1 MNMSEL
7 VVESNPKSSI
17 SEAIKTIRTNLQF
30 SSIDKKLETV
40 LVTSSMPGE
49 GKSFVSSNLA
59 AAFVQDSKKVLL
71 VDCDMRK
78 GRQHKIFHVENER
91 GLSTLLLGPINVA
104 NIKNFTQRTEIKDLD
119 ILTMGIVPP
128 NPSELL
134 NSINMRSLI
143 DVLKK
148 EYDLIIFDGVPVNGL
163 TDSVIM
169 SKLVDEVVIV
179 SAMKQTPLELL
190 IQTKKTLEAV
200 EANIAGV
207 IVNKVPN
214 KNGGYYYGNYG
225 NYYIGG

>member
-1 MNMSEL
+1 MMNEL

-30 SSIDKKLETV
+30 SSIDKELETV
-40 LVTSSMPGE
+40 LVTSSMPSE
-49 GKSFVSSNLA
+49 GKSFISSNLA
-59 AAFVQDSKKVLL
+59 VAFVQDGQKVLL

-78 GRQHKIFHVENER
+78 GRQHKIFNVDNER
-91 GLSTLLLGPINVA
+91 GLSTLLLGPINVT
-104 NIKNFTQRTEIKDLD
+104 NIKNHTQRTKINNLD
-119 ILTMGIVPP
+119 ILTMGIIPP

-134 NSINMRSLI
+134 NSENMKSLI
-143 DVLKK
+143 ELLKK

-179 SAMKQTPLELL
+179 SAMKQTPIELL
-190 IQTKKTLEAV
+190 TQTKKTLEAV

-214 KNGGYYYGNYG
+214 KNGGYYYGNY
-225 NYYIGG
+225 YV

>member
-1 MNMSEL
+1 MNMTEL

-30 SSIDKKLETV
+30 SSIDKELETV

-49 GKSFVSSNLA
+49 GKSFVSANLGV
-59 AAFVQDSKKVLL
+59 AFVQDGKKVLL
-71 VDCDMRK
+71 IDCDMRK
-78 GRQHKIFHVENER
+78 GRQHKIFHVNNER
-91 GLSTLLLGPINVA
+91 GLSTLLLGPINIS
-104 NIKNFTQRTEIKDLD
+104 NIKNFTQRTEIKNLD

-134 NSINMRSLI
+134 NSENMKALI

-179 SAMKQTPLELL
+179 SAMKQTPVELL
-190 IQTKKTLEAV
+190 AQTKKTLEAV

-214 KNGGYYYGNYG
+214 SKGGYYYTSYG
-225 NYYIGG
+225 SYYA

>member
-214 KNGGYYYGNYG
+214 KNGGYYYVNYG

>member
-1 MNMSEL
+1 MNMNEL

-30 SSIDKKLETV
+30 SSIEKKLETV

-59 AAFVQDSKKVLL
+59 VAFVQDGKKVLL

-104 NIKNFTQRTEIKDLD
+104 NIKNFTQRTEIKNLD

-190 IQTKKTLEAV
+190 AQTKKTLETV

-214 KNGGYYYGNYG
+214 TKGGYYYGNY
-225 NYYIGG
+225 YM

>member
-1 MNMSEL
+1 MNTNEL

-30 SSIDKKLETV
+30 SSIDKELETV

-49 GKSFVSSNLA
+49 GKSFISSNLA
-59 AAFVQDSKKVLL
+59 VAFVQDGKKVLL

-78 GRQHKIFHVENER
+78 GRQHKIFHVDNER

-104 NIKNFTQRTEIKDLD
+104 NIKNFTQRTKTNNLD

-134 NSINMRSLI
+134 NSENMRTLI

-190 IQTKKTLEAV
+190 AQTKKTLEAV

-214 KNGGYYYGNYG
+214 KNGSYYYGNYG
-225 NYYIGG
+225 NYYM

>member
-1 MNMSEL
+1 MSMNEL

-30 SSIDKKLETV
+30 SSIEKKLETV

-49 GKSFVSSNLA
+49 GKSFVSSNLVV
-59 AAFVQDSKKVLL
+59 AFVQDGKKVLL

-104 NIKNFTQRTEIKDLD
+104 NIKNFTQRTEIKNLD

-190 IQTKKTLEAV
+190 AQTKKTLETV

-214 KNGGYYYGNYG
+214 TKGGYYYGNYG
-225 NYYIGG
+225 NYYM

>member
-1 MNMSEL
+1 MNEL

-59 AAFVQDSKKVLL
+59 VAFVQDGKKVLL

-104 NIKNFTQRTEIKDLD
+104 NIKNFTQRTEIKNLD

-190 IQTKKTLEAV
+190 AQTKKTLEAV

-225 NYYIGG
+225 NYGNYYI

>member
-1 MNMSEL
+1 MNEL

-49 GKSFVSSNLA
+49 GKSFISSNLA
-59 AAFVQDSKKVLL
+59 AAFVQDGQKVLL

-78 GRQHKIFHVENER
+78 GRQHKIFNVDNER
-91 GLSTLLLGPINVA
+91 GLSTLLLGPITVT
-104 NIKNFTQRTEIKDLD
+104 NIKDHTQRTKINKLD
-119 ILTMGIVPP
+119 ILTMGIIPP

-134 NSINMRSLI
+134 NSENMKTLI
-143 DVLKK
+143 ELLKK

-190 IQTKKTLEAV
+190 AQTKKTLETV

-225 NYYIGG
+225 NYYM